1 MWTSL
6 KMLPVATI
14 FVGLVVTVTWD
25 VRTFLS
31 WFLLDP
37 RCFYFVYGVVDR
49 PGWFPGAIAIGVG
62 H

>member
-1 MWTSL
+1 
-6 KMLPVATI
+6 MLPVATI

-37 RCFYFVYGVVDR
+37 RCFYFVDGVVNR
-49 PGWFPGAIAIGVG
+49 PGWFPGAVTVLVS

>member
-1 MWTSL
+1 
-6 KMLPVATI
+6 MLPVATI
-14 FVGLVVTVTWD
+14 FVGLVVTVTCD
-25 VRTFLS
+25 VRMALS

-49 PGWFPGAIAIGVG
+49 PGWFPGAIAFLVS